1 MAKSQSLVK
10 QFSDMWSGKGD
21 EKQDTQK
28 FWIGFIRMVLGI
40 DNAEDFIQFEKPVK
54 YSGRT
59 TFIDAYIPST
69 NVLIEQKSFGVDL
82 DVPEPRHGQKLT
94 PFQQAEQYS
103 QKLIHSQKARY
114 IIISNFQTFRIH
126 DLDKQGYER
135 EYEEIRL
142 CDLEK
147 EYYRLEFLIDKNKH
161 MLQKEMEIS
170 LGAGQIVGEIY
181 EAFLKQYDDPKS
193 DFTLQSLNK
202 LCVRLV
208 FCLYAEDAGIF
219 GSRMMFHDYLQ
230 HYSVEDMRDALI
242 KLFDVLNQDIPDR
255 DKYLKDSLKAFPYVN
270 GGLFGGKPIE
280 IPQFTDEIADLI
292 LRKASENFDWS
303 GISPTIFGAVFEST
317 LNPETRRSGGMH
329 YTSIENIHKVIDPL
343 FLDDLKAELEEI
355 LSKDY
360 QKLAYRRKALEA
372 YRDKLASLCFLD
384 PACGSGNFLTE
395 SYTCIRRL
403 ENRALRQIV
412 SDRKEITEGQML
424 LTMSGEWNPIKVSI
438 DQFYGIEINDFAVSV
453 AMTAL
458 WISESQMLEE
468 TRQIVD
474 DVPDFLPLKE
484 FKNIRK
490 ANALRIDWNDVVS
503 KDRLSYIMGNPPF
516 VGYSLQSKEQ
526 KSDITSIYLDESG
539 KPYKNSGKIDY
550 VAGWYFK
557 AAQIM
562 HGTEIR
568 TALVSTNSITQGEQV
583 SGVWKPLYD
592 RFGIHIDF
600 AYRTFRWDSEASL
613 KAHVHCV
620 IVGFSSKPN
629 SADKVLFDG
638 DVVRKV
644 KNINAYLMCAD
655 NMIIENRR
663 DAISVVP
670 EITKGFQATDNGYL
684 ILSESQKDKLIHDE
698 PISEKWIRP
707 YSMGFEFINSIP
719 RYCLWLVGIEPNELQ
734 RMPLVKKR
742 VASCQKWRTSAP
754 KTGDA
759 YKLKDVPHLFR
770 PCRQFRDVPY
780 IAIPL
785 VSSDKK
791 KYMPMG
797 FIYNGMIPGNNLFCV
812 FNANLYHFGVLT
824 SNVHMEWM
832 RTIGGRLKSDPRYSK
847 DLVYNNFP
855 WCSPTESQ
863 KSKIEQTA
871 QAILDARALYPDCS
885 LADLYDE
892 ITMPIELRK
901 AHEANDRAVMKAYGF
916 APDMTES
923 QIVAALMQM
932 YKKLTESL

>member
-193 DFTLQSLNK
+193 DDTLQSLNK

-230 HYSVEDMRDALI
+230 KYRVDDMRRALI
-242 KLFDVLNQDIPDR
+242 DLFDILNTDISDR
-255 DKYLKDSLKAFPYVN
+255 KYTSESLKKFPYVN

-355 LSKDY
+355 LSKNY

-412 SDRKEITEGQML
+412 DDRLDSAEGQML

-526 KSDITSIYLDESG
+526 KDDIKSIYLDEYG

-562 HGTEIR
+562 CDTAIR
-568 TALVSTNSITQGEQV
+568 TAFVSTNSITQGLQTV
-583 SGVWKPLYD
+583 GVWEPLYN
-592 RFGIHIDF
+592 RFSVHIDF
-600 AYRTFRWDSEASL
+600 AHRTFVWNSEASL
-613 KAHVHCV
+613 KASVHCV
-620 IVGFSSKPN
+620 IIGFSTSDNKY
-629 SADKVLFDG
+629 DRVLYDG
-638 DVVRKV
+638 DSETIV
-644 KNINAYLMCAD
+644 KNISPYLTDSDTIFINAQNTPICD
-655 NMIIENRR
+655 VSIMINGGKPTEG
-663 DAISVVP
+663 
-670 EITKGFQATDNGYL
+670 GFL
-684 ILSESQKDKLIHDE
+684 ILSDDEKDELIAIES
-698 PISEKWIRP
+698 ISEKYIRP
-707 YSMGFEFINSIP
+707 YMMGKDFIHRKP
-719 RYCLWLVGIEPNELQ
+719 RYCIWLVGADPSEL
-734 RMPLVKKR
+734 RKCKHILSR
-742 VASCQKWRTSAP
+742 VESVRKYRLDSP
-754 KTGDA
+754 KPATRRKA
-759 YKLKDVPHLFR
+759 KTPTLFDEVR
-770 PCRQFRDVPY
+770 ECMSDY
-780 IAIPL
+780 IAIPK
-785 VSSDKK
+785 VSSGNR
-791 KYMPMG
+791 KYIP
-797 FIYNGMIPGNNLFCV
+797 IDYLQKEIIPGDKLFV
-812 FNANLYHFGVLT
+812 IESATLYDFGVLT
-824 SNVHMEWM
+824 SSIHMGWV
-832 RTIGGRLKSDPRYSK
+832 RSLGGRLKSDYSYSNT
-847 DLVYNNFP
+847 VIYNNFP

-885 LADLYDE
+885 LDDLYDD

-916 APDMTES
+916 APDMSES